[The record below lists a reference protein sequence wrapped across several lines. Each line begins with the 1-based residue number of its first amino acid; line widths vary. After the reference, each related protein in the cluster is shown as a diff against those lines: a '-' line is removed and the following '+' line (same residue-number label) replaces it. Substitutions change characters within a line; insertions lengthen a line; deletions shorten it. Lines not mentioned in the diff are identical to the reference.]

1 MKVEDHIMIKYILAS
16 ASPRRKELL
25 VQAGLEFEI
34 LTSDAEEV
42 ITKEIPSEVVVELAT
57 VKAENVYDKIKES
70 SNDTDTLVVIGADT
84 VVVYKDEIL
93 GKPED
98 ENDAYNMLSMLAG
111 RTHQVYTG
119 VCLMIKENGKVRK
132 KSFYESTDVTFYQV
146 SRQDLKRYVSSG
158 DPLDKAGAYG
168 IQGPF
173 AIHVKGISGDYNNVV
188 GLPIARLYHELSEEN
203 LLPFSDNVH
212 YHFE

>member
-1 MKVEDHIMIKYILAS
+1 MIKYILAS
-16 ASPRRKELL
+16 ASPRRRELL
-25 VQAGLEFEI
+25 TQAGFEFEI
-34 LTSDAEEV
+34 LTSNAEEV
-42 ITKEIPSEVVVELAT
+42 ITKEIPSEVVVELAE
-57 VKAENVYDKIKES
+57 VKAENVYQKTKDTF
-70 SNDTDTLVVIGADT
+70 NDTDTFVIIGADT

-119 VCLMIKENGKVRK
+119 VCLIIKENGTVRK
-132 KSFYESTDVTFYQV
+132 KSFYESTDVTFYPV
-146 SRQDLKRYVSSG
+146 SREDLKRYVTSG
-158 DPLDKAGAYG
+158 DSLDKAGAYG

-173 AIHVKGISGDYNNVV
+173 AIHVKGIEGDYNNVV
-188 GLPIARLYHELSEEN
+188 GLPIARLYQELKGEN
-203 LLPFSDNVH
+203 LLPFSEQLH

>member
-1 MKVEDHIMIKYILAS
+1 MIKYILAS

-25 VQAGLEFEI
+25 SQAGLEFEI

-57 VKAENVYDKIKES
+57 AKAENVLIKIKETPKDA
-70 SNDTDTLVVIGADT
+70 DTFVIIGADT

-93 GKPED
+93 GKPKD
-98 ENDAYNMLSMLAG
+98 EEDAYNMLSMLAG

-119 VCLMIKENGKVRK
+119 VCLLIKENGKLRR
-132 KSFYESTDVTFYQV
+132 KSFYESTDVTFYPV
-146 SRQDLKRYVSSG
+146 SRQDIKRYVDTK
-158 DPLDKAGAYG
+158 DPMDKAGAYG

-173 AIHVKGISGDYNNVV
+173 AIHVKGICGDYNNVV
-188 GLPIARLYHELSEEN
+188 GLPIARLYHELYEEK
-203 LLPFSDNVH
+203 LLLFTDHIH

>member
-1 MKVEDHIMIKYILAS
+1 MIKYILAS

-70 SNDTDTLVVIGADT
+70 SNDTDTLVVIGDDT

-119 VCLMIKENGKVRK
+119 VCLMIKEHGVVRK
-132 KSFYESTDVTFYQV
+132 KAFYESTDVTFYPV
-146 SRQDLKRYVSSG
+146 SRQDLKRYVSSK